1 VSKDNDADRLRWCG
15 CHMAETTTASQ
26 DDEPGP
32 GDEGAEIADLVARAR
47 SGDQGALDEIVDR
60 CSPMLRAVARRY
72 VRRPADV
79 EDVVQDVWV
88 SFVEHLDHI
97 RSPEA
102 TRAWLARVATHAAWR
117 ACRRLDRAA
126 PVAELGHWSSL
137 DDTEESGLRNARRAE
152 VEGPLRAALD
162 DLRPADRRLVERL
175 VADDRP
181 DYRTIS
187 EELGRP
193 IGSLGPTR
201 QRALARLR
209 RQPAIARLAVA

>member
-1 VSKDNDADRLRWCG
+1 
-15 CHMAETTTASQ
+15 MAETPTASQ

-79 EDVVQDVWV
+79 DDVVQDVWV
-88 SFVEHLDHI
+88 IFVEHLDLI

-117 ACRRLDRAA
+117 ACRRLDRSA
-126 PVAELGHWSSL
+126 PVADVGQWSAS
-137 DDTEESGLRNARRAE
+137 DDTEESGLRSAHRAE
-152 VEGPLRAALD
+152 VRGPLRDALD
-162 DLRPADRRLVERL
+162 GLRPADRRLLELL
-175 VADDRP
+175 VAEDRP
-181 DYRTIS
+181 DYRAIS
-187 EELGRP
+187 QALDRP

-201 QRALARLR
+201 QRVLTRLR
-209 RQPAIARLAVA
+209 RQPGIARLAVA